1 METTILRELIAL
13 SIATTAL
20 TTLLGL
26 LNQGVV
32 GGLFLGVP
40 AGIACSLCWGGFKLY
55 GRTGLLAGVLLAA
68 IGGYFLGKMFGER
81 RGGLFVAFLWLGY
94 CAACAVGYWA
104 AGWVGWL
111 TITLPSLMLFVYS
124 LWRFSGRLLPI
135 ERKSWWLL
143 RDLSRILLR
152 RLRRL
157 SCLCRIGALLWL
169 GLWRLSGRLLTQQ
182 TRKQCRGLLRD
193 RLRRLRRLSGQLR
206 EEEQRERRHRY
217 QAFRAL
223 LTHSL
228 GTNYPYYVVE
238 NGELQKR
245 VDGNP
250 FRQLFAGPGIVITNP
265 HEAAV
270 ITDGMEIREI
280 DPPGLV
286 FTGRFDRVDQIVD
299 LRTQLKTVNVDA
311 LTKDGIRIQIFTF
324 VFFRIRAILPDPK
337 EFWAEDDTEEAILQT
352 LRTRPVDGAE
362 RQNWDVLPGLR
373 ARLVLQD
380 IIGEYNF
387 DDLCARDIPSWYPP
401 EGIPYNAIMR
411 DLTTRLTQVMREEC
425 PGIKIIGAGIAN
437 LMPADPGAMQQRTQN
452 WRTEWVRRMTIQ
464 RGEGAREAMQRVAQA
479 RALAQ
484 AQVIRILTREA
495 EQLEGID
502 KDVLADVLTLRLLE
516 ELGDMAR
523 SPSVQQLL
531 SPETTETMERLRRT
545 AAAGGPTTLQ
555 DRGVA

>member
-1 METTILRELIAL
+1 M
-13 SIATTAL
+13 
-20 TTLLGL
+20 
-26 LNQGVV
+26 
-32 GGLFLGVP
+32 
-40 AGIACSLCWGGFKLY
+40 
-55 GRTGLLAGVLLAA
+55 
-68 IGGYFLGKMFGER
+68 
-81 RGGLFVAFLWLGY
+81 
-94 CAACAVGYWA
+94 
-104 AGWVGWL
+104 
-111 TITLPSLMLFVYS
+111 
-124 LWRFSGRLLPI
+124 
-135 ERKSWWLL
+135 
-143 RDLSRILLR
+143 
-152 RLRRL
+152 
-157 SCLCRIGALLWL
+157 
-169 GLWRLSGRLLTQQ
+169 
-182 TRKQCRGLLRD
+182 
-193 RLRRLRRLSGQLR
+193 RRLSGQLR